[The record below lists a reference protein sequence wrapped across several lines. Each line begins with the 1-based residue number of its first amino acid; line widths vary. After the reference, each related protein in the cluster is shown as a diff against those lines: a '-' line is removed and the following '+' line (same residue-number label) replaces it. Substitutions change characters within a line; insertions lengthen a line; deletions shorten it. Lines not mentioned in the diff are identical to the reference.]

1 MMHHLNIEDHYNR
14 CSLKINNNKM
24 IELKY
29 DCIKLLKKKFLLKA
43 FQTVNELDKL
53 SISDDDLSDDF
64 NLKINFIS

>member
-1 MMHHLNIEDHYNR
+1 
-14 CSLKINNNKM
+14 M